1 MTDNIKGEIHNRNFD
16 IFQERK
22 YNTLTDEEKRELKWQ
37 RRKNK
42 EKLTLQKKK

>member
-1 MTDNIKGEIHNRNFD
+1 MKYIITALTYFKKENII
-16 IFQERK
+16 Q
-22 YNTLTDEEKRELKWQ
+22 LTDEEKRELKWQ

>member
-1 MTDNIKGEIHNRNFD
+1 MSCLCKYIIVTLTYFKKENII
-16 IFQERK
+16 Q
-22 YNTLTDEEKRELKWQ
+22 LTDEEKRELKWQ